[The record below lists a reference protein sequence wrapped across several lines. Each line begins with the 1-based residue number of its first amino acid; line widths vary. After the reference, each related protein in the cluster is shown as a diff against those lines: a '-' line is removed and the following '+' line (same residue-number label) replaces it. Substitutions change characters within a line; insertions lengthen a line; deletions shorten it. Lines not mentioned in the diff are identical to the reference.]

1 MKKVCRNG
9 VAAVLLTI
17 GGPAVLNAGFGD
29 SLVGGVVG
37 GVVGSVITN
46 EIYHGHRRHYHGT
59 HRRHRS
65 TNPIMTDEKR
75 IQIALQSLGFYRG
88 AIDGQINSYE
98 TRNAIR
104 ELNRQYGISEG
115 AYLSPQERDAL
126 VYLGT
131 LLDFDRKLN
140 APGTDRRTRTRRIQT
155 SLKVLGFYTGKLDGS
170 NGPMT
175 RRAIANYR
183 EANGLAPGTRL
194 GYEDEYRLISTAKQA
209 NDRNIRETMNS
220 LKRMG
225 AAANTGLQGR
235 GSPQPVILQ
244 QPGRAPAPSPVPGRM
259 PPPPAVQPVQLQP
272 VAPQGPATPPPL
284 PASRPVTL
292 QPAAAPAPQPVS
304 PPPASVS
311 TSAQPVAAVQPALP
325 EPMRAAPQP
334 SQKPAQPQP
343 VQLTPAP

>member
-1 MKKVCRNG
+1 MKKIYLSG
-9 VAAVLLTI
+9 VAAGLLMI
-17 GGPAVLNAGFGD
+17 GGSTVLNAGFGD
-29 SLVGGVVG
+29 ALVGGVVG

-46 EIYHGHRRHYHGT
+46 EVYHGHRRHYHG

-65 TNPIMTDEKR
+65 IRPVMTDEKR
-75 IQIALQSLGFYRG
+75 IQIALQSLGLYHG
-88 AIDGQINSYE
+88 VIDGQINSYE

-140 APGTDRRTRTRRIQT
+140 APGGDRRTRTRRIQT
-155 SLKVLGFYTGKLDGS
+155 ALKVLGFYSGKLDGS

-183 EANGLAPGTRL
+183 EANGLPPGTRL

-225 AAANTGLQGR
+225 AANGGLQR
-235 GSPQPVILQ
+235 GQAAQPVILRQ
-244 QPGRAPAPSPVPGRM
+244 PAPMPSPAQHRMPPVAQPVPLQPEAAQGAPM
-259 PPPPAVQPVQLQP
+259 TPPPPAMTAPRQAPV
-272 VAPQGPATPPPL
+272 PAM
-284 PASRPVTL
+284 S
-292 QPAAAPAPQPVS
+292 APQPVS
-304 PPPASVS
+304 PAPASTPVPPMPSTMSQSAPTVS
-311 TSAQPVAAVQPALP
+311 
-325 EPMRAAPQP
+325 QP
-334 SQKPAQPQP
+334 SQKAMPPQP
-343 VQLTPAP
+343 VQPTPAP